1 MSPSRDFIRIF
12 PLVSVVLILISS
24 SYGFALGESDVE
36 GARSAMESAE
46 EALVSAYLSVL
57 EAERA
62 GGDISDLVSSLYDAL
77 EYLSGAERAFE
88 SGEYDEAI
96 LSARKAVEASDAVGS
111 DAVGLRLLAEYQSEI
126 QFRNQLV
133 TSFMLITFTVL
144 LGFLGWSL
152 FKDYYLRR
160 MMGLRLEVVVDESR

>member
-1 MSPSRDFIRIF
+1 M
-12 PLVSVVLILISS
+12 VLILISP
-24 SYGFALGESDVE
+24 SYGLALCGSDVG

-46 EALVSAYLSVL
+46 ETLASAYLSVL

-62 GGDISDLVSSLYDAL
+62 GGDISELVARLNGAL

-88 SGEYDEAI
+88 SGEYDEAV
-96 LSARKAVEASDAVGS
+96 LSAGKAVEASDAIGS
-111 DAVGLRLLAEYQSEI
+111 DAVALNQLAEYQGEI
-126 QFRNQLV
+126 QFRSQLV
-133 TSFMLITFTVL
+133 ISFELVYFTVL

-160 MMGLRLEVVVDESR
+160 MRGLKPEVAADEP